1 MLDRLLR
8 RFYRPYREKTL
19 AVEEVQSLR
28 SFINVEMM
36 NSLKRQRRYLELLE
50 KTIEKIDANE
60 KNRDYYVH
68 CTKRLRDIYERDL
81 SRQRV
86 WAKRHKLKEWCP

>member
-19 AVEEVQSLR
+19 AVEEVRSLR

-60 KNRDYYVH
+60 KNRDYYVL
-68 CTKRLRDIYERDL
+68 CAKRLRDIYERDR
-81 SRQRV
+81 SRQRA
-86 WAKRHKLKEWCP
+86 WAKRYKLKEWCS